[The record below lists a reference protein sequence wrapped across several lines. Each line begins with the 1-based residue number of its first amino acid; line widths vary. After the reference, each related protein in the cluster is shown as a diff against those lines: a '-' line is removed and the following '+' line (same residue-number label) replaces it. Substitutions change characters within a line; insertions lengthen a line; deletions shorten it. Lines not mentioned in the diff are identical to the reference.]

1 MVLKIKKEYA
11 IVMTQESDLIRIQ
24 YKQGMEIG
32 QKIYFMEEDIV
43 RSQSKKGFNK
53 KQARWVTSI
62 AAMLIIV
69 VMTSLYVPQLMNPV
83 YAVVSVDVN
92 PSVQLKIDKHLNVV
106 SAEAELLKVDKL
118 LNLICLV
125 NL

>member
-1 MVLKIKKEYA
+1 
-11 IVMTQESDLIRIQ
+11 MTQESDLIRIQ
-24 YKQGMEIG
+24 YKQGMENWSENILYG
-32 QKIYFMEEDIV
+32 RRHRKVTIK
-43 RSQSKKGFNK
+43 KKGFNK

-92 PSVQLKIDKHLNVV
+92 PSVQLKIDKHLKCCKCRSRN
-106 SAEAELLKVDKL
+106 
-118 LNLICLV
+118 C
-125 NL
+125 